1 MYRIYFILHLNSPV
15 KRQEIK
21 FFLKPQVVGY
31 RSLARPCRVGIGV
44 ASRDFQAFCNY
55 LVRKRDDSN
64 REMSQSL
71 ITNGAGE
78 IVLTDKLSEDLAT
91 LYCSDK
97 YSDVTFLVEDEN
109 KKIERIPCK
118 VTADIGPKAP

>member
-1 MYRIYFILHLNSPV
+1 M
-15 KRQEIK
+15 
-21 FFLKPQVVGY
+21 
-31 RSLARPCRVGIGV
+31 GIGV